1 MPYQSPAL
9 QRGAPLFYQLAGL
22 EVMAHVL
29 ATVVMAQG
37 QPGQPQPHRSPSAT
51 GRPEPPHTLSTWA
64 KSPLLS
70 LRSHIF
76 SVEYLP
82 RPTRSSDSL
91 AGLVTVARPPRR
103 TAGRA
108 PPPPAAALP
117 WAWPL
122 LPPAPVAI
130 STRRPSAPSVPRGS
144 SRLKV
149 ATVDAAQAPWAR
161 GKGGGT
167 QPWALWPAS
176 NAQRLE
182 RVRFSQLI

>member
-91 AGLVTVARPPRR
+91 AGLVTVLRHHHHLLQHHPSLPVGQRNRVPLERPLNYLNGSGPWGPGQDHPAQRPTAAYHPRR
-103 TAGRA
+103 SVTLGLA
-108 PPPPAAALP
+108 PIAA
-117 WAWPL
+117 
-122 LPPAPVAI
+122 
-130 STRRPSAPSVPRGS
+130 STRSYLYP
-144 SRLKV
+144 
-149 ATVDAAQAPWAR
+149 
-161 GKGGGT
+161 
-167 QPWALWPAS
+167 
-176 NAQRLE
+176 
-182 RVRFSQLI
+182 